1 MRYMSI
7 MQGTNIDLGLVAA
20 LRALLAEKH
29 VTRAAK
35 RLGVTQPAMSH
46 SLARLREALGDPILV
61 RTPRG
66 MRPTPRAEAMIE
78 PLERAFH
85 ELETAL
91 APPPAFEPAKAT
103 GRFVVATTDYVE
115 LVLFP
120 ALCARLWREAP
131 NVDLRLAPIDPRA
144 DDALAEGRV
153 ELAIGPPG
161 TLGSAGT
168 IRSQL
173 LFRDTFRCV
182 MREGHPAA
190 KRRLGLDAFVALPHA
205 LITPRGDSGGGIVD
219 RTLARMKK
227 KRRIALE
234 IPHFLVAPYV
244 VRETDLVI
252 TLAARVAER
261 FGPLLGLRSVAPP
274 IELEGFAMAMAWHE
288 RRHVDPA
295 HAWFR
300 RLVADVAR
308 GI

>member
-1 MRYMSI
+1 MHDVHV
-7 MQGTNIDLGLVAA
+7 DLALVAA

-46 SLARLREALGDPILV
+46 SLARLRAALGDPILV
-61 RTPRG
+61 RTPSG
-66 MRPTPRAEAMIE
+66 MRATPRAEAMIE

-85 ELETAL
+85 ELDAAL
-91 APPPAFEPAKAT
+91 APPAAFDPARAT
-103 GRFVVATTDYVE
+103 NRFVVATTDYVE
-115 LVLFP
+115 LVLLP

-131 NVDLRLAPIDPRA
+131 NVDLRVVTIDTRA
-144 DDALAEGRV
+144 HELLAEDRLD
-153 ELAIGPPG
+153 LAIGPPG

-173 LFRDTFRCV
+173 LFRETFRCV

-190 KRRLGLDAFVALPHA
+190 RRRLTLDAFIALPHA
-205 LITPRGDSGGGIVD
+205 LIAPRGESGGGVVD
-219 RTLARMKK
+219 HALARMKK
-227 KRRIALE
+227 KRRVALE

-244 VRETDLVI
+244 IGETDLVI

-261 FGPLLGLRSVAPP
+261 FASTLGLVSVAPP
-274 IELEGFAMAMAWHE
+274 VELPGFAMAMAWHE

-300 RLVADVAR
+300 KLVADVAR
-308 GI
+308 EA